1 MDKQNKKLKDEILNI
16 LQDQIGG
23 AMIKAPPS
31 NKSDVVVPKSELI
44 KLYEDNVRVSTG
56 GQKDKPKDKPKA
68 KPKAK
73 APKKPNRW
81 IQHVRQYAK
90 DNNVKYNVAIKEAK
104 KTYVKDCPLKC
115 VPKAKAPV
123 KGSMAK
129 APAKLPA
136 KTHVM
141 PDGTIM
147 KGEKHGGM
155 YHGGQKEKAPVKPPA
170 KKVKIIA
177 AEEPAKP
184 PPKVKSEEKLS
195 ADELFNDIL
204 DSFIS
209 YNKQFENISNS
220 DRTLED
226 KKDDYD
232 NLLDRINSYYD
243 NISLRHLENP
253 ILSQSQRDKV
263 EKAYNFLRDTYKIGY
278 TSLVGGVPAE
288 RVDFEEFEE
297 ESQEQ
302 ETIINAL
309 LDRQSNLVEANLA
322 YPLLP
327 EREHE
332 AMQVVLPSIENNA
345 SAYPRAS
352 MPVVHSQVVHMIKTD
367 KKQISDQDLAD
378 ILHKVAVKYN
388 PSISRTN
395 IDEFIRFNKDP
406 ILDFLLDHMDKRGGN
421 LLDPQEWVD
430 SISNIATGTFDTL
443 KTIGSVVGPFAAL
456 AGLFL

>member
-23 AMIKAPPS
+23 AMIKSPPS

-44 KLYEDNVRVSTG
+44 KLYEDNVTVSTG
-56 GQKDKPKDKPKA
+56 GQKA
-68 KPKAK
+68 KAK
-73 APKKPNRW
+73 AKAAKKPNRW
-81 IQHVRQYAK
+81 LEHVKKYAK

-104 KTYVKDCPLKC
+104 KSYVKDCPPKC
-115 VPKAKAPV
+115 APKVKAPS
-123 KGSMAK
+123 KGGMAK
-129 APAKLPA
+129 APAKPPA

-147 KGEKHGGM
+147 KGEKHGG
-155 YHGGQKEKAPVKPPA
+155 QKEKAPA

-177 AEEPAKP
+177 QEEPSKP
-184 PPKVKSEEKLS
+184 PSKVKSEEKRS

-232 NLLDRINSYYD
+232 NLMDRINSYYD
-243 NISLRHLENP
+243 NVSLRHLENP

-309 LDRQSNLVEANLA
+309 LDRRSNLVEANLA

-332 AMQVVLPSIENNA
+332 AMEAVLPSIENNA

-352 MPVVHSQVVHMIKTD
+352 MPVVHSEIVHMIKSD
-367 KKQISDQDLAD
+367 KKQISDQDLGD

-421 LLDPQEWVD
+421 LLDPQDWAD
-430 SISNIATGTFDTL
+430 SISNIASGTFDTL
-443 KTIGSVVGPFAAL
+443 KSIGSVVGPFAAL

>member
-23 AMIKAPPS
+23 AMIKAPP

-44 KLYEDNVRVSTG
+44 KLYEDNVRISTG
-56 GQKDKPKDKPKA
+56 GQKDT
-68 KPKAK
+68 PKAK

-81 IQHVRQYAK
+81 LEHVKKYAK

-104 KTYVKDCPLKC
+104 KSYVKSCPSKC
-115 VPKAKAPV
+115 VPKAK
-123 KGSMAK
+123 GGMAK
-129 APAKLPA
+129 A

-177 AEEPAKP
+177 QEEPAKQSA
-184 PPKVKSEEKLS
+184 PKVKSEEKRS

-243 NISLRHLENP
+243 NVSLRHLENP

-263 EKAYNFLRDTYKIGY
+263 EKAYNFIRDTYKIGY

-309 LDRQSNLVEANLA
+309 LDRRSNLVEANLA

-332 AMQVVLPSIENNA
+332 AMEAVLPSIENNA

-352 MPVVHSQVVHMIKTD
+352 MPVVQSEIVHMIKTD

-378 ILHKVAVKYN
+378 ILHKVAIKYN
-388 PSISRTN
+388 PSISRTH
-395 IDEFIRFNKDP
+395 IHDFIRFHKDP

-421 LLDPQEWVD
+421 LLDPQEWAD
-430 SISNIATGTFDTL
+430 SISNIASGTFDTL
-443 KTIGSVVGPFAAL
+443 KSIGSVVGPFAAL